1 MHCDLLRGHQLLMEL
16 TPQRQHDFGIQSR
29 IAQLAGAEGI
39 PPIAGLFALVE
50 LTLQVVRR
58 RGGQAVAR

>member
-1 MHCDLLRGHQLLMEL
+1 MQL

-39 PPIAGLFALVE
+39 PPIAALFALVE
-50 LTLQVVRR
+50 LTLEVVRR
-58 RGGQAVAR
+58 RGGQAVAW